1 MYIDIYKIIIGRQ
14 GGGYM
19 LAVKQADFRAR
30 MKEYMDRV
38 SGGETVIIPRR
49 EGKNVAIIS
58 EEEYNELQALRRYK
72 EYYEK
77 VSQISNQSGQDKG
90 ILKTMEG

>member
-1 MYIDIYKIIIGRQ
+1 
-14 GGGYM
+14 M